1 MSPAVLI
8 SLLAAVQPPAPLLA
22 VLEFH
27 NDVPGI
33 DRSSDRAGNYLA
45 DVARNAVA
53 ARNLRVP
60 PRHGTVGTHLCQD
73 AFDILR
79 VDGLFHFAQNLQ
91 ESLAVF
97 LV

>member
-33 DRSSDRAGNYLA
+33 DRSSEGASEEFID
-45 DVARNAVA
+45 D
-53 ARNLRVP
+53 LRLS
-60 PRHGTVGTHLCQD
+60 R
-73 AFDILR
+73 
-79 VDGLFHFAQNLQ
+79 
-91 ESLAVF
+91 
-97 LV
+97 